1 MSGSLEGIFEIR
13 IVDIDIEGVK
23 RVVKSDPR
31 DNNNPGQYF
40 EKCARDCSHSRAYIR
55 RVEDI
60 ASKVTIIF

>member
-40 EKCARDCSHSRAYIR
+40 EKFRG
-55 RVEDI
+55 
-60 ASKVTIIF
+60 K